1 MSLTQA
7 IARELGCVA
16 MRWGWA
22 AKGLDFVSL
31 PGSEEEGCYLQR
43 RQV

>member
-7 IARELGCVA
+7 IARELGCVV

-22 AKGLDFVSL
+22 AKGLDLFRCR
-31 PGSEEEGCYLQR
+31 GAKKRGG
-43 RQV
+43 